1 VLEGWR
7 GAKAARRGFANEFA
21 PERNGVDG
29 WVSGRGG
36 CSGTRRVSSPPHMPI
51 CDGECS
57 VYGPHSCQQCPVHH
71 SQHHRTLV
79 CIFHPS
85 SNSKGSSTNSNPR
98 QLGNVC
104 RLWSLGTQGISSSFL
119 TVVKS
124 WQFEASFCLK
134 LRRADLVCRD
144 CEPLGCLLSFWHHS
158 WRWDC
163 FLDAVR
169 ALLGIWEAWRGVL
182 AVGEMMVRWRLTRCP
197 PLAPS
202 HWAHSS
208 GQWSCL

>member
-1 VLEGWR
+1 MVLTV
-7 GAKAARRGFANEFA
+7 GFQ
-21 PERNGVDG
+21 G
-29 WVSGRGG
+29 GG

-134 LRRADLVCRD
+134 L
-144 CEPLGCLLSFWHHS
+144 
-158 WRWDC
+158 
-163 FLDAVR
+163 LDAVR

-182 AVGEMMVRWRLTRCP
+182 AVGEMMVRWRLSSFQWTVEL
-197 PLAPS
+197 PLISPFPAGPVPSPFAPS
-202 HWAHSS
+202 SPSS
-208 GQWSCL
+208 ARHIQTSQNKSAPAFLLAWSD